1 MQVIQIGTLAISV
14 KWLLLGV
21 GLLIGLFVIKFW
33 VSKTHEAELHK
44 RVFDLLVNTLILGFF
59 IWKGSLIILEPSIV
73 MKSPLS
79 LLYFTGG
86 SKGLILAMIGSLI
99 YFVFKG
105 RKINIPNPLIKK
117 ILAVTALSGLIGWTM
132 YDFAFSRTKL
142 DKTVQEGQTVH
153 QNSDEI
159 GIKEGNKAPNF
170 QLENIEGQQVQL
182 SDFKG
187 KKVILNL
194 WATWCPPCKAEM
206 PHMKDFYQ
214 EQKGK
219 DVEIVAVNLTTSE
232 KNPDRVEQFV
242 KDYGLTFPVLLDESG
257 EIADVYHAITIPT
270 SYFIDTNG
278 IIHKR
283 IVGPMDK
290 EMMTDLI
297 NGMK

>member
-1 MQVIQIGTLAISV
+1 MHVIQIGSLSISL

-21 GLLIGLFVIKFW
+21 GILIVLFFIKFW
-33 VSKTHEAELHK
+33 VKKTYEGELHK
-44 RVFDLLVNTLILGFF
+44 KVFDLLVNTLILGFF
-59 IWKGSLIILEPSIV
+59 IWKGSLIVLEPSIV
-73 MKSPLS
+73 MNSPLS

-86 SKGLILAMIGSLI
+86 SKGLILAMIGSII
-99 YFVFKG
+99 YFILKG

-132 YDFAFSRTKL
+132 YDFATSIE
-142 DKTVQEGQTVH
+142 KTVKEGESKLKSSV
-153 QNSDEI
+153 EI
-159 GIKEGNKAPNF
+159 GIKEGNKAPDF
-170 QLENIEGQQVQL
+170 QLKNIEGQNVRL

-214 EQKGK
+214 KQKGK

-232 KNPDRVEQFV
+232 KNPESVEQFV
-242 KDYGLTFPVLLDESG
+242 KDYGLTFPVLLDENG
-257 EIADVYHAITIPT
+257 EIGDVYQAITIPT

-278 IIHKR
+278 IIHER

-297 NGMK
+297 NSMN